1 MSSYV
6 DYVITLMWPF
16 TDVGKEE
23 GDSSHV
29 THLRT
34 YCEDAE
40 MALGKHLKD
49 LLLSLP
55 REKKKTMLA
64 ISEIHRS
71 LFVKTLELNSK
82 C

>member
-16 TDVGKEE
+16 TDVGKEV

-55 REKKKTMLA
+55 HEEKPILA
-64 ISEIHRS
+64 ISETHRS